1 MTIQMFKK
9 SDGAAVSI
17 CTAVATAAAIFMKF
31 SVFAVIGT
39 MFVTAAVMWFICA
52 AANIH
57 EAEEAENKKDRDI
70 QEAERLRQFRELQR
84 NHPSYTPP
92 KRQAKRQNIY
102 VSTLT
107 DEEDD
112 DSDDLLNSN
121 LMAATFAL
129 ESLSQNNDTQIDIPC
144 NSSSLEERYS
154 STSQSCMAIE
164 DDFYKVPDTSLSSD
178 TLTNDFFSS
187 PSQST
192 DWNTN

>member
-1 MTIQMFKK
+1 MFKK

-31 SVFAVIGT
+31 SVFVVIGT

-92 KRQAKRQNIY
+92 KRQAWRQNIY
-102 VSTLT
+102 VSTLM
-107 DEEDD
+107 DEEED
-112 DSDDLLNSN
+112 DSDDLHNSN

-129 ESLSQNNDTQIDIPC
+129 ESLAQSNDTQIDIPC
-144 NSSSLEERYS
+144 SSNSLEERYS
-154 STSQSCMAIE
+154 SSQNCMAIE
-164 DDFYKVPDTSLSSD
+164 DNLYKVPDTSLSSD
-178 TLTNDFFSS
+178 TSTNDFFSS

-192 DWNTN
+192 DWSTD